1 MAYGDT
7 ARLRDISKINDRSFM
22 KNWLSESSWAN
33 WAIVSEIISQHTIM
47 DYVLIRSKYK

>member
-33 WAIVSEIISQHTIM
+33 WAIVSEIIEQHTIM
-47 DYVLIRSKYK
+47 GYVLIRSKYK